1 MATKTQ
7 LRVETVADGSQARKD
22 FQQTEQAVGALQ
34 RKFGELASGAGGG
47 SFSEGFVGSFVKLGA
62 AVEIGQR
69 AAGLVTSTLS
79 EGARAVLAYS
89 ASVDQS
95 AKLILGFTKSQEA
108 VAAAT
113 ALARKEADAGR
124 GTYQETLASLA
135 ALTPLANKYHLSL
148 EDVLHTTQL
157 LAASDPVQGF
167 EGAKIAVQE
176 ALSGDFTSLARR
188 FELPREA
195 IQKLKDQGV
204 PNLQIVQKVLADLG
218 IDQQFLEIANTSA
231 TKQFDL
237 FKGQL
242 IEIGAEISKG
252 LFKDLA
258 LGIKDTRAEITEAGS
273 ALQTLG
279 DIFHD
284 AERSINDLNA
294 DLNKAGNNLG
304 RSILQGLHDIPNSRS
319 ADDPVEQ
326 WFQEQF
332 RRYDQSAAELGAA
345 AKRWGEQAP
354 AGATAGMKPTPSQIT
369 AAQGYGSELLGA
381 YIKGLSPEGLGLF
394 DDLKK
399 TLEEGLKNASP
410 DGKVSD
416 AALRNLLPAL
426 AELATEIE
434 RNGTVSDATWARVAS
449 ALGGEAP
456 LVRQL
461 IGDYEALAAAKQQAA
476 RASQD
481 LASAT
486 ATLTEDRAAA
496 AGEAASY
503 ADQIKT
509 AQANQAAADKA
520 EEANIKGLTGAH
532 KALGDEARKAAND
545 GAAAL
550 IPLNAQLQAAQA
562 NAAAVAAG
570 YQAQNDAIQR
580 QIDLNNEVVSQLEH
594 QRDVKF
600 LAIDE
605 RLAELRGSK
614 NKDDRREAAE
624 LRRERARIERD
635 SKPQIDLER
644 ERAQVAN
651 YGLEQQQKAIQAA
664 AKAEADRN
672 AASIAGIQ
680 AAITKQQELNTA
692 TAAGYQKRLDDQQ
705 AEIDKIT
712 EAHQTRH
719 DDDQDRIAQLQT
731 IADKSATYWAGRI
744 ASDQAAVDAAKQ
756 LAEYY
761 KAQETASANTL
772 ANIQKQIAALA
783 AAGLLTT
790 TVPTVP
796 GQRGGTQ
803 GDDNGQN
810 DGPSGPAGAQ
820 GGGRDARVTPADFS
834 GGPNGSRVLPPD
846 YAGPGPNP
854 TVYLGTDGQLH
865 PYAPGGAGG
874 YQIPDANGGGAATP
888 AQQPVPR
895 APFPGMAA
903 GLVTGAEAAGNVYH
917 LNMYGVGE
925 AALLDRIRQ
934 AIEGIAAT

>member
-1 MATKTQ
+1 MSGSRRTAI
-7 LRVETVADGSQARKD
+7 RVEIIGDATSAQKAFRDTETSARQAESGLGG
-22 FQQTEQAVGALQ
+22 F
-34 RKFGELASGAGGG
+34 GAG
-47 SFSEGFVGSFVKLGA
+47 FTESFVKIGSAVAIGA
-62 AVEIGQR
+62 A
-69 AAGLVTSTLS
+69 AAGLAIEAVRGAAEAVGEYRDRMQQSEATILGVTKSQDALNQAFAFAND
-79 EGARAVLAYS
+79 EVRAGRSAYS
-89 ASVDQS
+89 ATVAAIAELTPVAKRASLGVTDLYRTVQLLS
-95 AKLILGFTKSQEA
+95 TLNSGPTGGVEGAVVAINEALAGQYRSLQARFNLPVSGIEEAVGKGVPVLQAINDALAKEGVTMDLVNAKSKTFANQTAIAKDELAKLAEEA
-108 VAAAT
+108 GEPIFDGLNEGLKT
-113 ALARKEADAGR
+113 LNSLLTGSNPHIAGWR
-124 GTYQETLASLA
+124 EQ
-135 ALTPLANKYHLSL
+135 
-148 EDVLHTTQL
+148 
-157 LAASDPVQGF
+157 F
-167 EGAKIAVQE
+167 
-176 ALSGDFTSLARR
+176 SG
-188 FELPREA
+188 
-195 IQKLKDQGV
+195 
-204 PNLQIVQKVLADLG
+204 
-218 IDQQFLEIANTSA
+218 
-231 TKQFDL
+231 
-237 FKGQL
+237 L
-242 IEIGAEISKG
+242 IEVVRGADVGVAQFE
-252 LFKDLA
+252 
-258 LGIKDTRAEITEAGS
+258 RA
-273 ALQTLG
+273 
-279 DIFHD
+279 
-284 AERSINDLNA
+284 
-294 DLNKAGNNLG
+294 
-304 RSILQGLHDIPNSRS
+304 ILRLYQAIPNSRGPDS
-319 ADDPVEQ
+319 DVSKWIQKSIDDLTAEIDRGGLAAKEASKKAAD
-326 WFQEQF
+326 
-332 RRYDQSAAELGAA
+332 AA
-345 AKRWGEQAP
+345 ASGFA
-354 AGATAGMKPTPSQIT
+354 PTPAQIAT
-369 AAQGYGSELLGA
+369 VKGYGASALRAYLSGFDAQGLG
-381 YIKGLSPEGLGLF
+381 IF

-399 TLEEGLKNASP
+399 TLEDGLKAASP

-416 AALRNLLPAL
+416 AALQGLLPAL
-426 AELATEIE
+426 AQIADEIQ
-434 RNGTVSDATWARVAS
+434 RTGTVSAATWAGVAS

-461 IGDYEALAAAKQQAA
+461 IGDYEALAAAKRQAA
-476 RASQD
+476 QAGQA
-481 LASAT
+481 LASAE
-486 ATLTEDRAAA
+486 ATLAEDRAAA

-520 EEANIKGLTGAH
+520 EEANIKGLTSAH
-532 KALGDEARKAAND
+532 KALGDEARKAASD

-550 IPLNAQLQAAQA
+550 VPLNDQLRAAQA
-562 NAAAVAAG
+562 NAAAAAAG

-635 SKPQIDLER
+635 TKPQIDLER

-651 YGLEQQQKAIQAA
+651 FGLQEQQKAIQAA
-664 AKAEADRN
+664 AKAEAERN

-719 DDDQDRIAQLQT
+719 DDDQDRITQLQT

-756 LAEYY
+756 LADYY

-796 GQRGGTQ
+796 GQRPGTQ

-820 GGGRDARVTPADFS
+820 GGGRDARGTTADVS
-834 GGPNGSRVLPPD
+834 GAPNGSRVFPAD

-854 TVYLGTDGQLH
+854 TLYLGKDGQLH
-865 PYAPGGAGG
+865 PYAPGSAGG
-874 YQIPDANGGGAATP
+874 YQIPDANSLTRGGAST
-888 AQQPVPR
+888 Q
-895 APFPGMAA
+895 
-903 GLVTGAEAAGNVYH
+903 YH
-917 LNMYGVGE
+917 QHDHTWNMYGVGE

-934 AIEGIAAT
+934 TIEGIAAT